1 MKKAIVLFFCL
12 TLLFCSCSFS
22 QENDEEESANSS
34 SSLSTA
40 QLSRSSESS
49 RESSS
54 KSESSSRFPSESNAS
69 HSQSSDNSSL
79 ESQSSESSSDK
90 QNTIPSSESS
100 ASQNSQAQSSSGTLA
115 QQPESSGDLTGGT
128 AASDEGT
135 QGALSGYGGIEFL
148 SEDES
153 AVLEK
158 INQLRQNLG
167 LSALTYDGSLQQA
180 ARIRSREMCV
190 NNYFAHSRPDG
201 SSWQTVV
208 DQDVPIAYNIV
219 GENLAAVNTND
230 PNAQSVS
237 SSQWLEMWCNS
248 PSHYATMTDGRYTH
262 AGVGICYTI
271 DSDGLF
277 RIYATVLFCR
287 Y

>member
-22 QENDEEESANSS
+22 QESDEEESANSS

-90 QNTIPSSESS
+90 QYTIPSSESS
-100 ASQNSQAQSSSGTLA
+100 ASQTRTLA

-248 PSHYATMTDGRYTH
+248 PTMTDGRYTH
-262 AGVGICYTI
+262 AGVGICDTI